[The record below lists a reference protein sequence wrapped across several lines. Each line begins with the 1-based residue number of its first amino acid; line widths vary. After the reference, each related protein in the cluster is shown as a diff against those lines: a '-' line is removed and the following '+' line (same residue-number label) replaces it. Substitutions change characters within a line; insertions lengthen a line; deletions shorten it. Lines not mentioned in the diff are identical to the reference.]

1 MTKQQTEWRLDLAWP
16 KPPLGLNSIPSRFV
30 LARAKRQIVHDVFWT
45 ARAAQLPKD
54 LAKVRVELH
63 WVPGIVRR
71 RDTDNPSLTL
81 KPTLDALVQYGLVA
95 DDDSSH
101 VESAVVIEP
110 VNPDPQP
117 SRVYLLITDL
127 TERTQQ

>member
-1 MTKQQTEWRLDLAWP
+1 MRTRTEWRIDLPWP

-45 ARAAQLPKD
+45 ARAAQLPKN

-63 WVPGIVRR
+63 WVPGMTRR

-81 KPTLDALVQYGLVA
+81 KPCLDALVQYGLTT
-95 DDDSSH
+95 DDDSEH
-101 VESAVVIEP
+101 VESACVIDP
-110 VNPDPQP
+110 VDRSNRR

-127 TERTQQ
+127 TERG